1 MAAAQST
8 GISVRFAD
16 RGMSGARYESAIDL
30 SALRSATDA
39 LYRYASAGWP
49 SGRVGA
55 ATFRKG
61 WSGQAVTHGRFA
73 EVREAGAVDQ
83 RAFVGGAQA
92 RARNPCVR

>member
-55 ATFRKG
+55 ATFREG
-61 WSGQAVTHGRFA
+61 MER
-73 EVREAGAVDQ
+73 AGGDAADLQ
-83 RAFVGGAQA
+83 KSAKRA
-92 RARNPCVR
+92 P